1 MRPFPQNFQRWKQ
14 TGENG
19 HVPAFGWDNVF
30 MAVAIDDDI
39 DLHPKNKR
47 LPASRLG
54 WAAANLVYGQEDK
67 PLQGPQLTE
76 IQRDGVMEL
85 KMKLAFSLN
94 TILQDTITITFDAD
108 VKLEALEDNRFMIC
122 CMEDIDLCDQVMR
135 IQR

>member
-1 MRPFPQNFQRWKQ
+1 M
-14 TGENG
+14 
-19 HVPAFGWDNVF
+19 F

-76 IQRDGVMEL
+76 IQKDGSKVSAVDFCKIGQGL
-85 KMKLAFSLN
+85 CQSN
-94 TILQDTITITFDAD
+94 GHG
-108 VKLEALEDNRFMIC
+108 IC
-122 CMEDIDLCDQVMR
+122 TKEGRPI
-135 IQR
+135 